1 MPNFEKLHRHA
12 LQLTGLTSPTALTNE
27 SGTLAWALAVAEEWA
42 AIVAMW
48 TGEPVE
54 APPARPLAVV
64 PELGKRLPVS
74 LPDDLHSEEGFQR

>member
-1 MPNFEKLHRHA
+1 
-12 LQLTGLTSPTALTNE
+12 
-27 SGTLAWALAVAEEWA
+27 
-42 AIVAMW
+42 VAMW